1 MNYGLANKPKS
12 GATLRVWEIA
22 DHITRE
28 QGSLATR
35 KQVIDAYVAEGGNP
49 NTGSTQYQYWKTA
62 QSAAADPPATDAPQ
76 ELSEG
81 DVLRL
86 SVTADGRLV
95 LPPAVLAALD
105 LPRGGTLAARLEGG
119 ELRLSE
125 PVAALRR
132 VQARL
137 KPMRERAERQGKR
150 ISDELL
156 RERAAEARSGK

>member
-1 MNYGLANKPKS
+1 MNHALANRPKS
-12 GATLRVWEIA
+12 GATLRVWDIA
-22 DHITRE
+22 DSLTDA

-35 KQVIDAYVAEGGNP
+35 KQVIEAYVAEGGNP

-62 QSAAADPPATDAPQ
+62 RNAPADPPSAKAPQ
-76 ELSEG
+76 GLSDGE
-81 DVLRL
+81 VLRL
-86 SVTADGRLV
+86 TVAPDGRLV
-95 LPPAVLAALD
+95 LPPAVLSALD

-137 KPMRERAERQGKR
+137 QPLRERAEQHGQRV
-150 ISDELL
+150 SDELL
-156 RERAAEARSGK
+156 RERAAEARSGR

>member
-1 MNYGLANKPKS
+1 MNHALSNRPKS

-22 DHITRE
+22 DSLTDA

-62 QSAAADPPATDAPQ
+62 RNAPADPAPANAPQ

-86 SVTADGRLV
+86 TVAPDGRLV

-105 LPRGGTLAARLEGG
+105 LPRGGTLAARLEGD

-137 KPMRERAERQGKR
+137 TPLRERAEQQGQR

-156 RERAAEARSGK
+156 RERAAETRSGR